1 MDTLIFN
8 IVFWIIIIKRVSRWS
23 ELVPVVFDCVVNI
36 PAYVSSSTDDEIGWL
51 RDGYSNF

>member
-8 IVFWIIIIKRVSRWS
+8 IVFWIIIIWRVSRWS
-23 ELVPVVFDCVVNI
+23 ELVPVEFDCVVNI
-36 PAYVSSSTDDEIGWL
+36 PAYVSSSADAEIGWL